1 MMEMLIIGALN
12 IVCFYVGA
20 KIGQK
25 TVKGEDIKLPDVT
38 LTNPL
43 ETYRKKKATEA
54 EQNRIET
61 IMQNIEA
68 YNGTSAG
75 QKDVD

>member
-1 MMEMLIIGALN
+1 MLLGITALN
-12 IVCFYVGA
+12 IVCFCVGA

-25 TVKGEDIKLPDVT
+25 IVKGEEIKAPEIAF
-38 LTNPL
+38 TNPL
-43 ETYRKKKATEA
+43 DTYRKKKATEA